1 MQNYVFHLSFLID
14 EMGYNRIDLVSFF
27 SLEDLDNY
35 IIDHFKSHQDVR
47 KKYMQDIS
55 EFCLVNRE
63 FIQRENK
70 KNKRNW
76 TGSIVII
83 AEERDM
89 DDQILD
95 IHKIAVRYQAGK
107 RSITPLGCAR
117 KIKKCLLDDNIL
129 TEIRKR
135 KSFLFSQNELNLF
148 RRNDKRGDDYFKK
161 IAIDYFIHRTYD
173 NEELLYFTY
182 RVLENICQ
190 LSDYSLTTSKMIED
204 TGGSFFRPESESSDI
219 YFSQLVE
226 DEDYERLFEAYDLDE
241 IVTKSNIIR
250 KKR

>member
-27 SLEDLDNY
+27 SLEDLDNF
-35 IIDHFKSHQDVR
+35 IIDHFNSHQDVR

-70 KNKRNW
+70 INKRNW

-89 DDQILD
+89 NDQILA
-95 IHKIAVRYQAGK
+95 IHKVAVRYQESK
-107 RSITPLGCAR
+107 KSITPLGCIR
-117 KIKKCLLDDNIL
+117 KIKKCMLNDGIL
-129 TEIRKR
+129 AEIRKR
-135 KSFLFSQNELNLF
+135 KAFLFSQNELDLL
-148 RRNDKRGDDYFKK
+148 RRNDKRGDDYYKK
-161 IAIDYFIHRTYD
+161 LAINYFIHRTYG
-173 NEELLYFTY
+173 NEELLYYTY

-190 LSDYSLTTSKMIED
+190 LSDYSLATTKMMEDIEE
-204 TGGSFFRPESESSDI
+204 SSFRPESESSDV